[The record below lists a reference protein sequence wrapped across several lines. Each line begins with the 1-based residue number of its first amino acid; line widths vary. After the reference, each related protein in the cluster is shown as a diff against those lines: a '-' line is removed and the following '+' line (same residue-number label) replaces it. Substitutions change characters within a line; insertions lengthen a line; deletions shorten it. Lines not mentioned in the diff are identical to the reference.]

1 MKFMFTVKVYM
12 FLTYAHFVC
21 SEDRPELQKQS
32 ACSSSIMY
40 IISLHLDEFSMRL
53 ANKKAENQ

>member
-1 MKFMFTVKVYM
+1 M
-12 FLTYAHFVC
+12 FLMYAHFVC